1 MYEYKDPDKA
11 AAWFAATTPEDE
23 AYRLFT
29 HYRGEQD
36 DPEWQALAD
45 SFDRTADEAEALL
58 KEVGLDLLGFGNGI
72 SSVVSGLQ
80 RRPSPARHRQGRKTA
95 DKVFAYDSYC
105 VVNLNAVAW
114 TWLRPLLVELIELRR
129 RQRLMENEP

>member
-29 HYRGEQD
+29 HYHGEQD
-36 DPEWQALAD
+36 GPEWQALAD
-45 SFDRTADEAEALL
+45 SFDRTANEAEALL
-58 KEVGLDLLGFGNGI
+58 KEVGLDLLGFGNGVSGI
-72 SSVVSGLQ
+72 ISGLQ
-80 RRPSPARHRQGRKTA
+80 RRPSTA
-95 DKVFAYDSYC
+95 LCRFDRELVDKAFTYDSYC

-114 TWLRPLLVELIELRR
+114 TWLRPLLVELIERR
-129 RQRLMENEP
+129 RQDSKEIL